1 MDESLI
7 PYAGFKL
14 SFEHVKPAQG
24 GTRLL
29 NNIRLVDFSHI

>member
-24 GTRLL
+24 GDQT
-29 NNIRLVDFSHI
+29 FE